1 MRSHIK
7 KELVL
12 METAIYGKK
21 HKIQIN
27 KFMHDNLHVLLVCKV
42 CGILF
47 N

>member
-1 MRSHIK
+1 MK
-7 KELVL
+7 KKLVL
-12 METAIYGKK
+12 MEAAIDGKK
-21 HKIQIN
+21 HKMQTN